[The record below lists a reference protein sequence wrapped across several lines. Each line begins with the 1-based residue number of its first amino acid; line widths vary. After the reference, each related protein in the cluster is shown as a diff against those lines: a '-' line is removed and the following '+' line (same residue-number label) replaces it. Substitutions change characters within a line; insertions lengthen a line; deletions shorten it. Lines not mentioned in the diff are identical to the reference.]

1 MCAKK
6 NLSAKDLSEKF
17 GFKISEKDLEPE
29 VDKDCGFLNQ
39 MADLSELV
47 EKPEKPAKA
56 SKEDAPAEP
65 EKEPTFAELFEGRGA
80 ITEVKEEEEPA
91 PAPKA
96 KKERRIVDEDD
107 SMDFGKLFNMS
118 TAKVVDK
125 DKVVMR
131 DEDYAPFEINEDEMP
146 KQTSFHGFDDLAK
159 AFGGGKKRR

>member
-47 EKPEKPAKA
+47 EEPKKPAKA
-56 SKEDAPAEP
+56 SKEEKPAEP

-80 ITEVKEEEEPA
+80 ITEVKEEEPV

-96 KKERRIVDEDD
+96 KKEKRIV
-107 SMDFGKLFNMS
+107 NMS

-125 DKVVMR
+125 DKIVMR

-146 KQTSFHGFDDLAK
+146 SQTSFHGFDDLAK

>member
-47 EKPEKPAKA
+47 EEPEKPAKA

-80 ITEVKEEEEPA
+80 ITEVKEEEPA

-96 KKERRIVDEDD
+96 KKEKRIVDEDD

>member
-6 NLSAKDLSEKF
+6 NLSAKDLSEKY

-80 ITEVKEEEEPA
+80 ITEVKEEAPA

-96 KKERRIVDEDD
+96 KKEKRIVDEDD

-146 KQTSFHGFDDLAK
+146 KQPSFHGFDDLAK

>member
-1 MCAKK
+1 
-6 NLSAKDLSEKF
+6 
-17 GFKISEKDLEPE
+17 
-29 VDKDCGFLNQ
+29 

-47 EKPEKPAKA
+47 EEPKKPAKA

-80 ITEVKEEEEPA
+80 ITEVKEEEPA

-96 KKERRIVDEDD
+96 KKEKRIVNEDD

-125 DKVVMR
+125 DKIVMR